1 MAVSTIA
8 GPAGTLH
15 IDDGGEGRPPV
26 IFLHGFSGSADHWS
40 AQLAH
45 QRSKRRAL
53 ALDFRGH
60 GRSEMPTV
68 EELTIGKLADDLAS
82 VANKLGLVDFVLV
95 GHSLG
100 GAVAIDYAAGHPD
113 RVAGLVVIGAP
124 GKVPDAQAAQVLAAM
139 KADYDKVTEAYWQK
153 LLADAMPKT
162 RERITGE
169 MRTLAKDVGY
179 ALIKTTFDFDPV
191 PGMILYPGPKLAI
204 VTGERDL
211 PHDLH
216 MTVPDLPYRRIAATS
231 HWPHLDQPAMVNAI
245 LDAFISSQV
254 HLDIVQPWHRRAAE

>member
-15 IDDGGEGRPPV
+15 VDDGGEGLPPV
-26 IFLHGFSGSADHWS
+26 VFLHAFSGSADHWS

-45 QRSKRRAL
+45 QRQKRRAV

-68 EELTIGKLADDLAS
+68 EELKIDKLVDDVAS
-82 VANKLGLVDFVLV
+82 VVNKLGLVDFVLV

-113 RVAGLVVIGAP
+113 RVSGLVVIGAP
-124 GKVPDAQAAQVLAAM
+124 GKVPDAIATQVLDAM
-139 KADYDKVTEAYWQK
+139 KADYHKVTAAYWQK
-153 LLADAMPKT
+153 LLVDAMPHT
-162 RERITGE
+162 RERITKE
-169 MRTLAKDVGY
+169 MATLPKEAGL

-204 VTGERDL
+204 VTGEKDL

-216 MTVPDLPYRRIAATS
+216 RTVPDLPYRRIAGTS
-231 HWPHLDQPAMVNAI
+231 HWPHLDQPAMINAI
-245 LDAFISSQV
+245 LDAFIASQV
-254 HLDIVQPWHRRAAE
+254 HLDIVRPWHRRAAE